1 MSLNNPFFF
10 LTASLSDK
18 NHQRKHYKIWH
29 VPYVCDKCDL
39 VFETKSEF
47 DKHLDSFQRPHIQ
60 CKHCKRTFWLQT
72 NYKIH
77 FNRIHRENFKSPT
90 YSILTEKD
98 IYLGKAS
105 KIKATNLCCF

>member
-1 MSLNNPFFF
+1 M
-10 LTASLSDK
+10 TASLSDK

-29 VPYVCDKCDL
+29 ATYVCDRCDL
-39 VFETKSEF
+39 VFETKSQF
-47 DKHLDSFQRPHIQ
+47 DEHLNSFQRPHIQ
-60 CKHCKRTFWLQT
+60 CKLCQKKFLLQT

-77 FNRIHRENFKSPT
+77 FNRIHREKFKSAT

-105 KIKATNLCCF
+105 KIKATNFCC